1 MYSGGSWCL
10 LAVPLVVLSVLWV
23 RLEKANNVVR
33 KVQEAEVPVVR
44 MCLVRECLL
53 VKGRAKRSQLQSQF
67 EGYLAGGEQ
76 KALRDVVGLIGEELV
91 HLPGDLDGG
100 LAQPQQRNVDAVAQ
114 NVLDH
119 HLGLAGNSAAEE
131 LA

>member
-1 MYSGGSWCL
+1 
-10 LAVPLVVLSVLWV
+10 
-23 RLEKANNVVR
+23 
-33 KVQEAEVPVVR
+33 
-44 MCLVRECLL
+44 MCVVRECLL
-53 VKGRAKRSQLQSQF
+53 VREREREGEQAGERARAERSQLQPQF

-100 LAQPQQRNVDAVAQ
+100 LAQSQQRNVDSAAQ

-119 HLGLAGNSAAEE
+119 HLGLAGDSAAEE
-131 LA
+131 LAQMVLL